1 MKELFKKLIEVRD
14 VSQQMHWNKSETG
27 WNHESLQE
35 FYTALSEST
44 DLLIEIYQGQFG
56 LVEDFGEFESV
67 DFSDKV
73 KYFEDFATFVNSKR
87 SDVTEDATHLNA
99 VIDDMLISTY
109 KLLYKMK
116 HLK

>member
-14 VSQQMHWNKSETG
+14 VSQQIHWNKSETG

-35 FYTALSEST
+35 FYESLSEST
-44 DLLIEIYQGQFG
+44 DLLVEIYQGQFG
-56 LVEDFGEFESV
+56 LVEDFGEFTGV

-73 KYFEDFATFVNSKR
+73 KYFEDFATFVNGKR
-87 SDVTEDATHLNA
+87 SDVPEDATHLNA

>member
-14 VSQQMHWNKSETG
+14 VSQQMHWNKSESG

-35 FYTALSEST
+35 FYTAVLEST
-44 DLLIEIYQGQFG
+44 DLLIEVYQGQFG
-56 LVEDFGEFESV
+56 LVDDFGEFESV
-67 DFSDKV
+67 DFSDKT

-87 SDVTEDATHLNA
+87 TEVVENATHLNA
-99 VIDDMLISTY
+99 IIDDILISTY
-109 KLLYKMK
+109 KLLYKLK